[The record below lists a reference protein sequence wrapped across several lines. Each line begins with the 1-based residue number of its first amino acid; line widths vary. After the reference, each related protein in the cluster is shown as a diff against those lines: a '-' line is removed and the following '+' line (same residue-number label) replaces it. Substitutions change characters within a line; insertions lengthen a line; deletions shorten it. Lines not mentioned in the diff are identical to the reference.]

1 MGFIKET
8 YSNGKAGLVV
18 SFSQTDSNENFC
30 NTDSVEEAI
39 KYFGLFLDEN
49 KSLRINSDSERAM
62 ETLEIK
68 PEEAKDFRS
77 KVDNLLTALTDKQ
90 ALENTILFPV
100 WSNNTNYK
108 VNDRIRYENN
118 LYRVLQEHTSQENW
132 TPNVAVSLFARV
144 LTETEDDS
152 IPEWTQPDS
161 TNGYMIGDHVMY
173 NGVEYESII
182 DNNVWSP
189 VDYPAGWA
197 EVV

>member
-39 KYFGLFLDEN
+39 KYFDLFLDEN

-68 PEEAKDFRS
+68 PEEARDFRS

-132 TPNVAVSLFARV
+132 TPNAAVSLFARV
-144 LTETEDDS
+144 LTETEDGS

>member
-18 SFSQTDSNENFC
+18 SFSQTNSNENFC

-39 KYFGLFLDEN
+39 KYFDLFLDEN

-132 TPNVAVSLFARV
+132 TPNAAVSLFARV
-144 LTETEDDS
+144 LSETEDGS

-173 NGVEYESII
+173 DGVEYESII